1 MHILLTDIL
10 TCPRCGPSFGLIL
23 LADRVVD
30 RRVLSG
36 TLGCANCRERYAV
49 TDGEIRFEGD
59 RAAAGASTSEGGTAA
74 TMGDGAAALRLAA
87 LLGVTEG
94 PGYLL
99 LAGDAAGH
107 AGAIAGIV
115 PGVEVIA
122 VASATRAV
130 TAGASDPNEDGPHYA
145 DGSGV
150 SRLSAGAR
158 LPLGTARAAGVALTG
173 DEADLWLEE
182 CARVMAPLGRLVI
195 EPAPAGAEQR
205 LQASGLRVLVR
216 EADTIVAARV

>member
-30 RRVLSG
+30 RRVLFG
-36 TLGCANCRERYAV
+36 TLGCANCREKYAV
-49 TDGEIRFEGD
+49 TDGEVRFEGG
-59 RAAAGASTSEGGTAA
+59 RGAAGASGIEGGAA
-74 TMGDGAAALRLAA
+74 AKEGDGAAALRLAA

-94 PGYLL
+94 PGYLV
-99 LAGDAAGH
+99 LAGGAAEH
-107 AGAIAGIV
+107 AGAVAGIV

-122 VASATRAV
+122 VTNAARGVTARASAP
-130 TAGASDPNEDGPHYA
+130 DEDGPHYA

-150 SRLSAGAR
+150 SRLSAGSR

-173 DEADLWLEE
+173 DEAELWLEE

-216 EADTIVAARV
+216 EGDTIVAARV